1 MKTQGHVTCVPVLKS
16 NSLEKLSGV
25 RRSISPRRSPN
36 WNNRRKIM
44 KLRKRATSVRNGF
57 RKLSGLMTSNRSSR
71 TSAGTDRT
79 GIFLGIDR
87 LRSCAYVRSSRLSSR
102 VKSGLSAPMTVARK
116 PNTNRFWTAHRLS
129 SLPCAWCPIRADEST
144 RSRSKIF
151 AVIKALSRSTLGF
164 IASASRYKRPMERA
178 CFSRVATA

>member
-1 MKTQGHVTCVPVLKS
+1 MNLNFDATDPNAWAMVNGASEVRLTPERVDNDYVNLKFAS
-16 NSLEKLSGV
+16 EYDFN
-25 RRSISPRRSPN
+25 
-36 WNNRRKIM
+36 
-44 KLRKRATSVRNGF
+44 
-57 RKLSGLMTSNRSSR
+57 
-71 TSAGTDRT
+71 DT

-116 PNTNRFWTAHRLS
+116 PNTNRFWTTHRLS

-151 AVIKALSRSTLGF
+151 AV
-164 IASASRYKRPMERA
+164 
-178 CFSRVATA
+178 